1 MPVLILFAFLS
12 GVVTI
17 AAPCI
22 WPLLPVVLSSSAL
35 NGKLRPLGLTLG
47 ILISFGVLTL
57 SIAYFVHWLGFD
69 ASVLRSLAVIVLATM
84 GAALLFPRFGAVREA
99 WGSRFVGGA
108 GPATEGTGF
117 WPGSISGLP
126 LGIVWT
132 PCAGP
137 ILATIATLAATR
149 EVGLAIVLVTVAYL
163 AGIAIPLFAFA
174 FAGQHVVRKTRALSR
189 YTVTLQRAFGAVV
202 LVTAALI
209 LFDQ

>member
-22 WPLLPVVLSSSAL
+22 WPLLPVVSSSAL

-84 GAALLFPRFGAVREA
+84 GAALLFPRFGAVLEA

-108 GPATEGTGF
+108 G
-117 WPGSISGLP
+117 
-126 LGIVWT
+126 
-132 PCAGP
+132 
-137 ILATIATLAATR
+137 AAT
-149 EVGLAIVLVTVAYL
+149 
-163 AGIAIPLFAFA
+163 
-174 FAGQHVVRKTRALSR
+174 
-189 YTVTLQRAFGAVV
+189 
-202 LVTAALI
+202 
-209 LFDQ
+209 